1 MKNIRQL
8 LETIDKEKL
17 DEASMNISMSGDSA
31 AEVGDLLKMLKD
43 AGMPDAAPVSQDHM
57 PPMNPHDDMKSMMM
71 KMDPPEASPCG
82 MGEDDDVEE
91 GEYSNSPEETYGTT
105 DQQMIDLSRDSGV
118 NAPKKM
124 SKKPS
129 WHSGDNP
136 MAAESIKERL
146 MQALAE
152 KKDGICNECGNPSWR
167 TLPEEKQKGVDGK
180 VCWKGYKRMGTKKKG
195 GKTVDNCVKM

>member
-180 VCWKGYKRMGTKKKG
+180 SMLERLQAHGHQEKRWQ
-195 GKTVDNCVKM
+195 DS